1 MTQPTSLFAFLSG
14 IVHMPRSRGRSL
26 PIALPIAVRRNAL
39 LVQLVLLFSF
49 LGAVMPS
56 TAQVLEN
63 PPTFTFETGVN
74 LGFDGEVRD
83 ILQLGSGQLIVVGDF
98 ENYRGAP
105 ANRVVRLNADGTLDG
120 TFSSLPVGFTNVVN
134 SVALA
139 SGGKLMI
146 GGAFNVANSRR
157 VARLNAD
164 GTLDGTFVQNNALG
178 GAVNAIAV
186 DASDNVVAV
195 GDFTTPTSR
204 VIRFT
209 STGALDATFN
219 TNLGTGLT
227 GTSLGAQA
235 VVIDGSNR
243 ILIGGNFTL
252 FNGTARSGIVRL
264 TSTGTNDGT
273 FAIGT
278 GSNNMIFTIAL
289 DAMNRIMI
297 GGDFTSF
304 NGTGRN
310 RIARLSATGALD
322 GTFNPGTGFNN
333 TVNTIAMEPTT
344 QNIIVGGGFSTYN
357 GTSRN
362 NIVRILPAGGNDF
375 RFNPGSGFTG
385 GVIKVMVQADRK
397 LVVGGQFTAFNNPT
411 PNRNRLARF
420 FYASSAFAAS
430 RTFVEAIAN
439 NGTSTTAL
447 TIQLGPANPTTDDF
461 EEWTPSVANGAN
473 FTVGTHYT
481 VTNVPPGMTV
491 SIVKTSNKIATVTL
505 TGTATNHLNI
515 NDVANMRITWQNAAL
530 LGNNSVGVEN
540 LNNDPTTGNP
550 LDWIVDFR
558 DPAVGAYSG
567 LTFDEQAANNG
578 VVPTV
583 RTITVTNTVWNEAIA
598 TGATMTAGVHYN
610 VTGGPIPAGL
620 TLVVTKT
627 GATTAT
633 AALTGT
639 GAPHTAAQN
648 TTFQIDFLDAA
659 IQTGLPAAGVTGL
672 NGNVLS
678 VNFLNPGTAAY
689 SGTTFPEDAANN
701 GAVSQTRTIT
711 LTGEQWV
718 SAVVT
723 GATFTNGVHYT
734 VANVPAGLTA
744 VLTKT
749 SANVATISFTGT
761 ATAHAAANSVA
772 NVQFTFVGAAIESG
786 SIAGGLNAVNHSIN
800 FNDPGTA
807 AYSGTT
813 FAEAAA
819 NDGSIATTRTITL
832 TNELWAL
839 GVATGATFTA
849 GVHYTVANVP
859 AGLTAVLTKTSGN
872 VATISFTG
880 NATSNLPI
888 DDVANVQFTFLNA
901 ALQSNAVAGVTGLNG
916 QNLTINYGGAGS
928 AVYSGTTF
936 PESSANDGTITQTRT
951 ITLTGEQWANAIATG
966 ATLTNGVHYTVANV
980 PAGLT
985 AVVTKTSAGV
995 GTISFTGPAT
1005 LHTTADDVANVQ
1017 FTFLNAAFQSG
1028 SVVGVTGLNGQN
1040 LAINYVNPGAGG
1052 TYGGTVFTEAGANNG
1067 SVTMTNTITLAGE
1080 QWRTAVAIGSPL
1092 TAGVDFTVANVPPGL
1107 TMVITK
1113 TSANVATISFTGNAT
1128 NHLAANSVNNVQIT
1142 FNPGAVASGNLAG
1155 LNGQNLDVNF
1165 NNPSAG
1171 SATYSGTT
1179 FPEVALNNGTV
1190 STTRTITL
1198 AGDTWVTA
1206 VTVGTPLTDGV
1217 HYTAA
1222 NVPPGMTAVLT
1233 KTSTTVVTISLTGTA
1248 TSHAAANSIAN
1259 MQFTFTNAAVNSL
1272 DAAGTTGLNGQN
1284 LAVNFNDPSSA
1295 AYSGIT
1301 FDESVAND
1309 GSIANSRTITL
1320 TGETWTAGVAIGG
1333 TLLAGVHYNTANIP
1347 AGLVPVLLKTSPT
1360 QITILLTGNAAPHLF
1375 ANSVNNAQFTF
1386 LNAAVTGGS
1395 AVAVAGLNG
1404 QNLSVNFID
1413 VPATGSAVYS
1423 GLTFAEAP
1431 ANDGSITQT
1440 RTVTL
1445 TGETWA
1451 AGIPVGTALTPVTHF
1466 TVANVP
1472 AGLTMVITKTSANI
1486 ATISFTGNAAAH
1498 AAVNSVANVQPT
1510 FLNAALQGG
1519 VAGAITGL
1527 NGQSL
1532 SINYVNSPPPTAAY
1546 SGLIFNEAGTNN
1558 GTISNTQTITLT
1570 NDIWSVGI
1578 ATNAA
1583 LTTATHYTVAN
1594 VPSGLSIVLTKISPT
1609 EARISF
1615 SGAAAAHT
1623 AANNVGNVQITFLNA
1638 SVQGGNAA
1646 AVTGLNG
1653 QLLSINYITGTAIYA
1668 SGVSLAGNANGT
1680 VTGTLPISITGDTFN
1695 GGIPDGTVMTD
1706 GVNYTITGVPP
1717 GLTPVVTKVSPTQ
1730 VTVTFIGVA
1739 NPVPTGPLNNIQIS
1753 FLPAT
1758 LTSGNPGAI
1767 TGLNGQNLGLNFPTV
1782 GTQPRILTISSFTP
1796 SGGPRG
1802 TRVLL
1807 SGSGFTG
1814 TTHVRFGR
1822 FPAQSFRVLSD
1833 NYMEAILDSTD
1844 GSTIEV
1850 ISPLGAVQAYGF
1862 SYQALPPQTTVVTGV
1877 SPSQFTF
1884 GTPVTLTG
1892 TNFTGATQVL
1902 IGGVPVQS
1910 FTVNSDGQ
1918 IQAVVGGVP
1927 VNDQIQVITNQ
1938 PNTVS
1943 VPTSFGGLG
1952 TQYLRGQPPVLIR
1965 VTPNPIMS
1973 SGEDIPLTLPGFNL
1987 SPQGKIT
1994 VFDGSTPPTPVQ
2006 ATAIVPTQANITL
2019 PATLRYPGVRS
2030 ITFTNPDGQF
2040 ASVTLAIIPG
2050 PPPQISLTPAIVTTA
2065 TGRPFTT
2072 TVTGSGF
2079 FPTSQFTVG
2088 GVPVT
2093 ARILSPQQA
2102 AIEIPGTLTAEPRTT
2117 NLRITNTDRQSASVP
2132 VIIERRPPPSISTV
2146 ESSPVP
2152 GNWQLTLRGRNFQ
2165 PGAGVTLFGQ
2175 PLGILAA
2182 SGDSLVLALVPNT
2195 FSIPTGSTA
2204 TVTITNPDGQSH
2216 GVILPQFLFDQR
2228 GGITNGNAPNGAD
2241 SPTIRDLRV
2250 TTPQAIVTSA
2260 TARPFTVT
2268 LNGTG
2273 LLPTTVVTLDGV
2285 QIPLTR
2291 YLSPMQV
2298 GIEIP
2303 ASLNTPRTGTV
2314 RLTNPNGQTVS
2325 VPIRIDNVP
2334 QPFIT
2339 MVTNIP
2345 TPVGIQ
2351 VVVYGRNFGS
2361 TPTLTVEGQ
2370 PVRIVGNNDSV
2381 VVGFVQEPP
2390 AGFDCR
2396 IPSPCS
2402 LTNPNGATAG
2412 INITP
2417 GKICAP
2423 CGGVTTQAQPPMT
2436 GFTTTVAPKSGG
2448 VVTSNSGAANTI
2460 GSVNTPSATEQL
2472 SDLLIANEAAAQM
2485 MFGNVRIFP
2494 NPSSETV
2501 QIEGLSE
2508 LSDEPVKVRLLDV
2521 KGAVVKE
2528 ARGNERTFDVSKLAS
2543 GVYCVELST
2552 ERGKRWITRVV
2563 VKH

>member
-1 MTQPTSLFAFLSG
+1 MTQPSSLFAFLSG
-14 IVHMPRSRGRSL
+14 IVGMPRS
-26 PIALPIAVRRNAL
+26 RRNAL
-39 LVQLVLLFSF
+39 LIPLVLLFSF
-49 LGAVMPS
+49 LGAAIPS
-56 TAQVLEN
+56 TAQILD
-63 PPTFTFETGVN
+63 PTFTFTGPPD
-74 LGFDGEVRD
+74 GFNAEVRD
-83 ILQLGSGQLIVVGDF
+83 VIQVGTQLIVVGNF
-98 ENYRGAP
+98 TNYRGTA
-105 ANRVVRLNADGTLDG
+105 
-120 TFSSLPVGFTNVVN
+120 VN
-134 SVALA
+134 
-139 SGGKLMI
+139 
-146 GGAFNVANSRR
+146 R
-157 VARLNAD
+157 VARLNDD
-164 GTLDGTFVQNNALG
+164 GTLDGTFVPPGSGVINGQ
-178 GAVNAIAV
+178 VNSI
-186 DASDNVVAV
+186 ASDGTGFFIGGLFNNGTQNYVMRLQANGALDAGFATTAIDNTVRAVAVVGTDVVAV
-195 GDFTTPTSR
+195 GDFTTPFNRLVRLTATGSA
-204 VIRFT
+204 VGGFNPGVGFT
-209 STGALDATFN
+209 
-219 TNLGTGLT
+219 
-227 GTSLGAQA
+227 
-235 VVIDGSNR
+235 
-243 ILIGGNFTL
+243 GGNFASSVVL
-252 FNGTARSGIVRL
+252 D
-264 TSTGTNDGT
+264 GTNL
-273 FAIGT
+273 I
-278 GSNNMIFTIAL
+278 
-289 DAMNRIMI
+289 I
-297 GGDFTSF
+297 GGDFTDYNGSAVGRIVRVNAATAAIDATFRTNTGTGFDGDVLVLQLVGTNVLVGGNFLNF
-304 NGTGRN
+304 NGTGRG
-310 RIARLSATGALD
+310 RIARLVAGAGATRGTLD
-322 GTFNPGTGFNN
+322 GTFTTGAGFNAAVN
-333 TVNTIAMEPTT
+333 SITVDAGGRIIA
-344 QNIIVGGGFSTYN
+344 GGGFATYAA
-357 GTSRN
+357 TSRN
-362 NIVRILPAGGNDF
+362 NIARLSTAGAIDLL
-375 RFNPGSGFTG
+375 FNPGSGFDN
-385 GVIKVMVQADRK
+385 VVNKVMNQSDGK
-397 LVVGGQFTAFNNPT
+397 LVVGGRFTTYNTTSSRA
-411 PNRNRLARF
+411 RIARF
-420 FYASSAFAAS
+420 AYASSAYPSGLVFP
-430 RTFVEAIAN
+430 EATAN
-439 NGTSTTAL
+439 DGSSTTQL
-447 TIQLGPANPTTDDF
+447 TITLGPTAPTAPLDL
-461 EEWTPSVANGAN
+461 EEWTGAVTTGTD

-481 VTNVPPGMTV
+481 VTGVPAGMTMA
-491 SIVKTSNKIATVTL
+491 IQKTSLKTATIRL
-505 TGTATNHLNI
+505 TGNAAAHANI
-515 NDVANMRITWQNAAL
+515 NDVINGITITWLNAAL
-530 LGNNSVGVEN
+530 LGNNAAGVEN
-540 LNNDPTTGNP
+540 LNTATTRYS
-550 LDWIVDFR
+550 VDFR
-558 DPAVGAYSG
+558 DPALGAYSAT
-567 LTFDEQAANNG
+567 TFDEQAANNG

-598 TGATMTAGVHYN
+598 TGATLTAGVHYN
-610 VTGGPIPAGL
+610 VTGGPIPTGL

-633 AALTGT
+633 ATLTGT

-648 TTFQIDFLDAA
+648 TTFQITFLDAA
-659 IQTGLPAAGVTGL
+659 IQTGQAAAGVTGL
-672 NGNVLS
+672 NGTVLS
-678 VNFLNPGTAAY
+678 ANFLNPGTAAY

-711 LTGEQWV
+711 LTGEQWA
-718 SAVVT
+718 SAVAT
-723 GATFTNGVHYT
+723 GATFTNVTHYT

-749 SANVATISFTGT
+749 SAAVATISFTGT
-761 ATAHAAANSVA
+761 AAAHAAANSVA

-800 FNDPGTA
+800 FNDPGSA

-813 FAEAAA
+813 FAESAA
-819 NDGSIATTRTITL
+819 NDGSIIATRTITL

-849 GVHYTVANVP
+849 GVHYNIANVP

-880 NATSNLPI
+880 NAAAHLPI
-888 DDVANVQFTFLNA
+888 NDVLNVQFTFLNA

-916 QNLTINYGGAGS
+916 QNLAINFGGAGS

-951 ITLTGEQWANAIATG
+951 ITLTGEQWPTAVATG

-995 GTISFTGPAT
+995 GTISFTGAAT

-1040 LAINYVNPGAGG
+1040 LTINYADPGTGG

-1080 QWRTAVAIGSPL
+1080 QWRTAVGIGSPL
-1092 TAGVDFTVANVPPGL
+1092 VSGSDYTVANVPPGL

-1142 FNPGAVASGNLAG
+1142 FNPAAVASGNLTG

-1165 NNPSAG
+1165 NNPAAG
-1171 SATYSGTT
+1171 SAAYSGTT

-1190 STTRTITL
+1190 TTTRTITL
-1198 AGDTWVTA
+1198 TGDTWVTA
-1206 VTVGTPLTDGV
+1206 VTVGNPLTDGV
-1217 HYTAA
+1217 HYTVA

-1248 TSHAAANSIAN
+1248 TNHAAANSIAN
-1259 MQFTFTNAAVNSL
+1259 MQFTFTNAAINSL

-1284 LAVNFNDPSSA
+1284 LAVNFIDPSSA

-1320 TGETWTAGVAIGG
+1320 TAETWTAGVAIGG
-1333 TLLAGVHYNTANIP
+1333 TLLAGTHYNTANIP

-1360 QITILLTGNAAPHLF
+1360 QVTILLTSNAAPHLF

-1386 LNAAVTGGS
+1386 LNAAVAGGS
-1395 AVAVAGLNG
+1395 AAAVAGLNG

-1451 AGIPVGTALTPVTHF
+1451 ASIPLGSNLTSGTDF

-1498 AAVNSVANVQPT
+1498 AAANSVANVQPT
-1510 FLNAALQGG
+1510 FLNPSLQGG

-1546 SGLIFNEAGTNN
+1546 SGLVFNEAGTNN
-1558 GTISNTQTITLT
+1558 GTVPDTQTITLT
-1570 NDIWSVGI
+1570 NDIWSVAI
-1578 ATNAA
+1578 ATNAT

-1594 VPSGLSIVLTKISPT
+1594 VPAGLSIVLTKTSPT

-1615 SGAAAAHT
+1615 SGNATAHT

-1638 SVQGGNAA
+1638 SVQGGSAA

-1680 VTGTLPISITGDTFN
+1680 VTGTLPINITGDTFN
-1695 GGIPDGTVMTD
+1695 GGIPDGTVLTD
-1706 GVNYTITGVPP
+1706 GVNYTVTGVPA
-1717 GLTPVVTKVSPTQ
+1717 GLTPVVTKISPTQ
-1730 VTVTFIGVA
+1730 VTVTFTGVA

-1782 GTQPRILTISSFTP
+1782 VPQPRTLTISNILP
-1796 SGGPRG
+1796 AGGPRG
-1802 TRVLL
+1802 TRVMLG
-1807 SGSGFTG
+1807 GSGFTG
-1814 TTHVRFGR
+1814 ATSVRFGS

-1833 NYMEAILDSTD
+1833 NFIEAVLDSTD
-1844 GSTIEV
+1844 GNGVEV
-1850 ISPLGAVQAYGF
+1850 ITPSGTVLAFGF
-1862 SYQALPPQTTVVTGV
+1862 SYQQAPPRTTVVTGV
-1877 SPSQFTF
+1877 SPSRFTF

-1938 PNTVS
+1938 PSVVS
-1943 VPTSFGGLG
+1943 LPTTFGGLG
-1952 TQYLRGQPPVLIR
+1952 TEYLRGQPPVLIR

-1994 VFDGSTPPTPVQ
+1994 VFDGSAPPTPVQ
-2006 ATAIVPTQANITL
+2006 ATAIVTTQANMTL

-2030 ITFTNPDGQF
+2030 ITFTNPDGQS
-2040 ASVTLAIIPG
+2040 ASVNLQIVPG

-2072 TVTGSGF
+2072 TVSGSGF

-2093 ARILSPQQA
+2093 SRVLSPQQA
-2102 AIEIPGTLTAEPRTT
+2102 TIEIPGVLTAEPRRTE
-2117 NLRITNTDRQSASVP
+2117 LRITNTDRQSAAVP
-2132 VIIERRPPPSISTV
+2132 VVFERRPPPSISTV

-2228 GGITNGNAPNGAD
+2228 GGITNGNTPNGAD
-2241 SPTIRDLRV
+2241 SPTIRDLRI

-2285 QIPLTR
+2285 QIPMTR

-2298 GIEIP
+2298 GVEIP

-2314 RLTNPNGQTVS
+2314 RLTNPDGQTVT
-2325 VPIRIDNVP
+2325 VPITINNTP
-2334 QPFIT
+2334 APFIT
-2339 MVTNIP
+2339 MMTNIP
-2345 TPVGIQ
+2345 TAIGNQ
-2351 VVVYGRNFGS
+2351 VVLYGRNFGPS
-2361 TPTLTVEGQ
+2361 PTPTVGGQ
-2370 PVRIVGNNDSV
+2370 PMRIVGNNDSV
-2381 VVGFVQEPP
+2381 IVGFVQPP
-2390 AGFDCR
+2390 PGGFPCNIITVCNVTVPDGAGGSIT
-2396 IPSPCS
+2396 IPVGHICSPCGS
-2402 LTNPNGATAG
+2402 STIHDQP
-2412 INITP
+2412 ITS
-2417 GKICAP
+2417 
-2423 CGGVTTQAQPPMT
+2423 
-2436 GFTTTVAPKSGG
+2436 FTMADPKASA
-2448 VVTSNSGAANTI
+2448 VTSSAAPSG
-2460 GSVNTPSATEQL
+2460 VATSTVGQM
-2472 SDLLIANEAAAQM
+2472 SDIIVANEAAVRK
-2485 MFGNVRIFP
+2485 MFASVRVFP
-2494 NPSSETV
+2494 IPANETV
-2501 QIEGLSE
+2501 LVEGLSDF
-2508 LSDEPVKVRLLDV
+2508 SDEPVKIRLLDA

-2528 ARGNERTFDVSKLAS
+2528 SRGERSFDVSKLAS
-2543 GVYCVELST
+2543 GVYFVELST
-2552 ERGKRWITRVV
+2552 EAGQRWSSRVV